1 VIVDLHAHFPMHL
14 LPAEQRDTHAWVLK
28 PWPGSR
34 WRSVILQALS
44 RVFNYQGPGDSP
56 GVRVDLMQQGDVGA
70 ALSVLYAPFDEMDLD
85 APYGAPPR
93 SAYVQS
99 LREQMDLVESAIAA
113 DAQNAAIARNPLQL
127 RDVIESGRVALVHC
141 IEGGFAL
148 GADETEIAATVRE
161 FAERGVAY
169 VTLAHLF
176 YRGMAQNAPALPFM
190 PDWLY
195 KAVFPQKSRT
205 GLTPLGEAAVRA
217 MAEHRVLVD
226 VTHMND
232 LAIAHTLKVL
242 DQAGGKPPLMASHI
256 ACRLGKAGYNL
267 SNEAIREIG
276 ARGGVMGVIAC
287 EHWAT
292 DGLKK
297 ATSFAESFEVIDQ
310 HIKRIHRETGGYDNI
325 AIGSDID
332 GFIKPAL
339 KGIEHM
345 GCMRALEEALVARYG
360 AELAQK
366 FCSGNMLALLD
377 RYWRG
382 APVTA

>member
-1 VIVDLHAHFPMHL
+1 MIVDLHAHFPMHL
-14 LPAEQRDTHAWVLK
+14 LPPEQRDTHAWVLK

-34 WRSVILQALS
+34 WRSMILQVLS
-44 RVFNYQGPGDSP
+44 KRFNYEGPNDTP
-56 GVRVDLMQQGDVGA
+56 GVRVDLMKQGDVGA
-70 ALSVLYAPFDEMDLD
+70 ALSVLYAPFDEMDLE

-93 SAYVQS
+93 SRYVKS
-99 LREQMDLVESAIAA
+99 LQDQMDLVEQAVAA
-113 DAQNAAIARNPLQL
+113 DAQNAGMARNPKQL
-127 RDVIESGRVALVHC
+127 KDVMDSGRVAIVHC
-141 IEGGFAL
+141 VEGGFAL
-148 GADETEIAATVRE
+148 GADEAEVAATVKA

-176 YRGMAQNAPALPFM
+176 YRGVAQNAPALPFL
-190 PDWLY
+190 PDPVY
-195 KAVFPQKSRT
+195 KLVFPQKGRT
-205 GLTPLGEAAVRA
+205 GLTPLGEAAVRV
-217 MAEHRVLVD
+217 MVEHRVLVD

-232 LAIAHTLKVL
+232 VAIAHTLKVL
-242 DQAGGKPPLMASHI
+242 DQTGSKPPLIASHI

-267 SNEAIREIG
+267 SDDAIREIG
-276 ARGGVMGVIAC
+276 ARGGVIGVIAC

-297 ATSFAESFEVIDQ
+297 ATTFAESVDTIDA
-310 HIKRIHRETGGYDNI
+310 HIKRIHRETGSFDNI

-339 KGIEHM
+339 TGIEHM
-345 GCMRALEEALVARYG
+345 GCMKALEDALIERYDATL
-360 AELAQK
+360 AEK

-382 APVTA
+382 ASGPD

>member
-1 VIVDLHAHFPMHL
+1 MIVDLHAHFPMHL
-14 LPAEQRDTHAWVLK
+14 LPPEQRNTHEWVLK

-34 WRSVILQALS
+34 WRSVILQVLS
-44 RVFNYQGPGDSP
+44 RMFNYQGPGDSP

-93 SAYVQS
+93 SAYVKS
-99 LREQMDLVESAIAA
+99 IKAQMGLVERAVGE
-113 DAQNAAIARNPLQL
+113 DAQNAGMARNPQQL
-127 RDVIESGRVALVHC
+127 KDVIDSGRVAIVHC
-141 IEGGFAL
+141 IEGGHAL
-148 GADETEIAATVRE
+148 GADEAEVAATVKE
-161 FAERGVAY
+161 LADRGVAY
-169 VTLAHLF
+169 ITLAHLF
-176 YRGMAQNAPALPFM
+176 YRGVAQNAPAIPFM

-195 KAVFPQKSRT
+195 KAVFPQKGRT

-217 MAEHRVLVD
+217 MVEHRVLVD

-232 LAIAHTLKVL
+232 LAIAHTFKIL
-242 DQAGGKPPLMASHI
+242 DETGAKPPLIASHI

-297 ATSFAESFEVIDQ
+297 AKSFEESVDVIDE
-310 HIKRIHRETGGYDNI
+310 HIKRIHRETGSYDNI
-325 AIGSDID
+325 AIGSDSD

-345 GCMRALEEALVARYG
+345 GCMKALQEALVARYDATL
-360 AELAQK
+360 AEK
-366 FCSGNMLALLD
+366 FCSGNLLALLD

-382 APVTA
+382 AP

>member
-1 VIVDLHAHFPMHL
+1 MIVDLHTHYPMHL
-14 LPAEQRDTHAWVLK
+14 MPAEQRDTHRWVLA

-34 WRSVILQALS
+34 WRSVILEILS
-44 RVFNYQGPGDSP
+44 RLANYQGPGGGPSVTVP
-56 GVRVDLMQQGDVGA
+56 LMKEGDVGA

-85 APYGAPPR
+85 EPYGAPPKP
-93 SAYVQS
+93 AYIKSV
-99 LREQMDLVESAIAA
+99 REQMDLVERAVAA
-113 DAQNAAIARNPLQL
+113 DAQNAAMARNPEQL
-127 RDVIESGRVALVHC
+127 KQAIDSGRIALVHC

-148 GADETEIAATVRE
+148 GATEAEVTANVRE
-161 FAERGVAY
+161 LAERGVAY

-176 YRGMAQNAPALPFM
+176 YRGVAQNAPALPFL
-190 PDWLY
+190 PDAVY
-195 KAVFPQKSRT
+195 KLVFPQKGRT

-217 MAEHRVLVD
+217 MVEHRVLVD

-232 LAIAHTLKVL
+232 RAIAHTLKVL
-242 DQAGGKPPLMASHI
+242 DETGGKPPLIASHI

-267 SNEAIREIG
+267 SDEAIREIG
-276 ARGGVMGVIAC
+276 ARGGVIGVIAC

-297 ATSFAESFEVIDQ
+297 ATTFAESVDTIDA
-310 HIKRIHRETGGYDNI
+310 HIKRIHRETGSYDNI

-345 GCMRALEEALVARYG
+345 GCMKALEEALIERYDATL
-360 AELAQK
+360 AEK

-382 APVTA
+382 AGGRD